1 MTQEFQNGSY
11 QSVSDFYSGRSVFIT
26 GATGFLGKA
35 YVEKLAYECREIDKI
50 YILIRHKKAV
60 NLEQRIQNYLDQP
73 EERPE
78 VIQKIIPILGDIT
91 APKLGLKAEDEQT
104 LIDKVS
110 VVIHSAAVVKFNQ
123 ALKDAINA
131 NVEGTRKVLS
141 LAKLMK
147 NVCTFVYIST
157 AYSNCQEY
165 VVEEVLYPPPADLEE
180 AKKFAM
186 KHYILGDDDKE
197 LIKNHPNTY
206 TFSKALAEQVVAE
219 NRGDLPTIIIRPSI
233 VSASEREPV
242 KGWVDNLT
250 AATGVITSLVKGWIH
265 VIEASGDVVLDI
277 IPLDY
282 VVNLTIVAASRSSLV
297 PGLRVYHSCSSTTN
311 PITLKN
317 IYTHIKEFTSQN
329 NNNASHHVSMFFI
342 KNKALVSGLT
352 CLMQI
357 SPAFMADMWLRCKG
371 KQPKYLK
378 LQSKVLQGRNM
389 LEFFS
394 TRSWQIHSE
403 GACSLYSSLSPEDR
417 KAFRCDTTHIEWREY
432 IFHYLVGIER
442 YLARKS

>member
-1 MTQEFQNGSY
+1 
-11 QSVSDFYSGRSVFIT
+11 
-26 GATGFLGKA
+26 A

-73 EERPE
+73 FFTRLKEERPE

-147 NVCTFVYIST
+147 NVC
-157 AYSNCQEY
+157 
-165 VVEEVLYPPPADLEE
+165 VLYPPPADLEE

-265 VIEASGDVVLDI
+265 VIEASGDVV
-277 IPLDY
+277 
-282 VVNLTIVAASRSSLV
+282 V